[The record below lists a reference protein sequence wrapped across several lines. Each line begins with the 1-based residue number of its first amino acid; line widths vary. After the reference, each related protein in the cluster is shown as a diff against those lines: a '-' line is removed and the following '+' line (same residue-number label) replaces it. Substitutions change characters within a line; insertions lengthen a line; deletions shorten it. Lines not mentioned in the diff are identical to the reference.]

1 MDLLLKYD
9 LPTLALVLALIAVIV
24 RLTFLLLLG
33 LCTTPPPPKKNLDCS
48 TPLSS
53 YTNIMCTDLLYSCSP
68 QPHQAPSLKFSWPP
82 SLGL

>member
-24 RLTFLLLLG
+24 RLTFSLLSLVFA
-33 LCTTPPPPKKNLDCS
+33 PPKKKLDCS
-48 TPLSS
+48 TPITLIL
-53 YTNIMCTDLLYSCSP
+53 IMCTGLLYSCSAE
-68 QPHQAPSLKFSWPP
+68 PHQAPSLQFSWPP